1 MVFFLGLGISAI
13 LVGSF
18 FLWLALRGRNP
29 QNLVEISGELTNRK
43 HFKNAKIRF
52 YTVKNLVEY
61 TYIYVV
67 NGKQYHLN
75 GSQQTHPRNLR
86 KRKTIVY
93 LRGFPRVAYFDHF
106 SGIAEWALAIS
117 LILLGFLCVGVS
129 FFVV

>member
-1 MVFFLGLGISAI
+1 MAFFMALGISAS
-13 LVGSF
+13 LVGLF
-18 FLWLALRGRNP
+18 FLFLALRSRNP
-29 QNLVEISGELTNRK
+29 QNLVEVTGELTNRN

-61 TYIYVV
+61 TYSYVV
-67 NGKQYHLN
+67 NGKQYHLK

-93 LRGFPRVAYFDHF
+93 LRGFPCVAYFDRF
-106 SGIAEWALAIS
+106 SGITEWALAIS
-117 LILLGFLCVGVS
+117 LILLGVLCVIVS